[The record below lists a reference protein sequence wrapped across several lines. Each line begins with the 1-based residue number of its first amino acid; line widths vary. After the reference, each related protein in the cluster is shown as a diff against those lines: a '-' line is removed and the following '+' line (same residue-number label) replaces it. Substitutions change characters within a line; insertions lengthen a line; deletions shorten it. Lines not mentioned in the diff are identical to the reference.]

1 MQTFF
6 FFARASVRRR
16 TGCST
21 FGTIATAVFSAG
33 MLFLLSGFFFL
44 QPTQAEPLQAP
55 FSSRLELYR
64 LDQRI
69 GLAPAGSLLV
79 VFWLT
84 PAPGWYTYAHDPG
97 PTGVPTTLQAWLT
110 PDQEFLEVLY
120 PPGDVKE
127 DSLEPGVMVE
137 AFVEP
142 TPIFIVLPAQ
152 PRSDDVLHL
161 HLRMLL
167 CSDRSCWPVDHR
179 EAFSF
184 HELQEVMVEADHDG
198 ILGMKWVE
206 QLVTASPGRTG
217 TPFAAQPAAGTT
229 EQPTA
234 SLGTERLEPI
244 PFQPGLEVRGLGKA
258 LLLALLGGLILNL
271 TPCVLPVVSLKLR
284 GLIPDVGTGD
294 MEGQRKAFRDHNRF
308 FALGILTFFMF
319 LALLLS
325 LTGMVW
331 GQLFQDPT
339 IVIVLATMLL
349 ALSLSLFGV
358 FNLPVID
365 LKWGRKS
372 HSSLSAEG
380 QAYCTGMLATLLAT
394 PCSGPFL
401 GGVLAWTLVQPPL
414 VVAGVF
420 FCIGLG
426 MASPYF
432 AVSFFP
438 SLVRFLPRP
447 GNWTL
452 YLEKGLGFLLLAT
465 CIYLLTFLPE
475 EFLFPVLVLFWVTGM
490 AAWIWGGWT
499 NLSHPALRRW
509 SIRALALVLV
519 LSAGGWALTTKPVA
533 SQWEPFSLKLYTQA
547 LGQDRMLLEFTAQWC
562 PNCKFLEK
570 TVLTPH
576 NLAPLQEKYGLRLI
590 KVDLTHENPAG
601 MELLRGLGSHSIP
614 LVAIFERGDAAF
626 RPLILRD
633 LFTFRQ
639 LEQALEQAFRAED

>member
-1 MQTFF
+1 MNMFF
-6 FFARASVRRR
+6 FFARASVLRRA
-16 TGCST
+16 G
-21 FGTIATAVFSAG
+21 FGLFGRIAPFVCLLFMLSA
-33 MLFLLSGFFFL
+33 FFF
-44 QPTQAEPLQAP
+44 TQAAQADSSRAP

-69 GLAPAGSLLV
+69 GPAPAGSLLGI
-79 VFWLT
+79 FWLT
-84 PAPGWYTYAHDPG
+84 PAPGWYAYAHDPG
-97 PTGVPTTLQAWLT
+97 PTGLPTTLQALLT
-110 PDQEFLEVLY
+110 PGDEFLQVLY
-120 PPGDVKE
+120 PPGVVKE

-142 TPIFIVLPAQ
+142 TPIFFMLPTQ
-152 PRSDDVLHL
+152 PNSDDVLHL

-167 CSDRSCWPVDHR
+167 CSDRSCWPVEHR
-179 EAFSF
+179 EAFSS
-184 HELQEVMVEADHDG
+184 HELREAMVEADHE
-198 ILGMKWVE
+198 GMPAMQWVE
-206 QLVTASPGRTG
+206 QLAAASPGKTRTPYAVQPEAM
-217 TPFAAQPAAGTT
+217 TAEQPAA
-229 EQPTA
+229 A
-234 SLGTERLEPI
+234 LGTERLEPI

-271 TPCVLPVVSLKLR
+271 TPCVLPVISLKLR
-284 GLIPDVGTGD
+284 GLIPDVGAGD
-294 MEGQRKAFRDHNRF
+294 VERQRKAFRDHNQL
-308 FALGILTFFMF
+308 FALGVLTFFMI

-325 LTGMVW
+325 FTGMVW
-331 GQLFQDPT
+331 GQLFQNPT
-339 IVIVLATMLL
+339 TVIVLATMLL

-365 LKWGRKS
+365 LKLGRKGR
-372 HSSLSAEG
+372 SSLSAEG

-420 FCIGLG
+420 FCVGLG

-432 AVSFFP
+432 VVSFFP

-475 EFLFPVLVLFWVTGM
+475 EFLFPVLALFWVTGM

-499 NLSHPALRRW
+499 NLSHTALRRW
-509 SIRALALVLV
+509 SVRALALVLV
-519 LSAGGWALTTKPVA
+519 LSTGGWALTVKPAA
-533 SQWEPFSLKLYTQA
+533 SQWEPFSGRLYTQA
-547 LGQDRMLLEFTAQWC
+547 LGQDRMLLEFTAEWC

-570 TVLTPH
+570 TVLTPG

-614 LVAIFERGDAAF
+614 LVAVFERGDAAF

-639 LEQALEQAFRAED
+639 LEQALAQAFRTED